1 MTQLNAYIG
10 YRDAGT
16 AIDWLGD
23 AFGFETTSR
32 FPDEQGGVAH
42 AELRRGDAAIIVFS
56 DRDGYE
62 RAPRKGDTSGLGL
75 YLSVAD
81 EAAVDA
87 VFARAVDAG
96 ATVVWKPETTPFNY
110 RFRVL
115 DPEGFEWTFG
125 IHRPGQTVS

>member
-1 MTQLNAYIG
+1 MTQLNAYLG
-10 YRDAGT
+10 YRDAAK

-23 AFGFETTSR
+23 AFGFETTAR

-42 AELRRGDAAIIVFS
+42 AELRRGDAAIILFS

-87 VFARAVDAG
+87 VFAKAVDAG
-96 ATVVWKPETTPFNY
+96 ATVVWKPERTPFNY